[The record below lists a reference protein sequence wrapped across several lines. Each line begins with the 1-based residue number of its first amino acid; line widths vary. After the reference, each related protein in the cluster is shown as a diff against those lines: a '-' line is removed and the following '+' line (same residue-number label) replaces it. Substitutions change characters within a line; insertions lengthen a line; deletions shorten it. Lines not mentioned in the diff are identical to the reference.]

1 MLETTQHY
9 HNSDGY
15 VLHKMLKRR
24 YYLCVN
30 LNFYSTPICVF
41 VCVWKLGIKT
51 QYYVCM
57 NLTFYSI
64 HILLCVCVVSVIN
77 GGFEPAW

>member
-1 MLETTQHY
+1 VCELELLLYAH
-9 HNSDGY
+9 
-15 VLHKMLKRR
+15 
-24 YYLCVN
+24 LCV
-30 LNFYSTPICVF
+30 C
-41 VCVWKLGIKT
+41 VCVEIGIKT